1 MIKTQNLTINGKEYI
16 KTWSD
21 AGKLIE
27 RDGAKYEDAIDP
39 AELGRVYTETDEP
52 IPDREL
58 SDSEAL
64 AMLTGG
70 EFGDA

>member
-1 MIKTQNLTINGKEYI
+1 MLKTQNLTINGKEYI

-21 AGKLIE
+21 GGMLIE
-27 RDGAKYEDAIDP
+27 RDGVRYESAIDP
-39 AELGRVYTETDEP
+39 AEMGRLYVETDEP

-58 SDSEAL
+58 TDGEAL
-64 AMLTGG
+64 QILTGG